1 MTTRRLHG
9 ITSFLWVAIA
19 AIIAART
26 ASRTSA
32 LLDTTYLVIC
42 VTSPWVIIYAFCA
55 KCTCKEGCAHV
66 LPGKIAQ
73 IIQRKP
79 GPYHPA
85 ELLATGLA
93 LLSLIGFPLLWLW
106 RYPASLLAFC
116 LLNAVALSQIR
127 LVACRTCENVSCPL
141 RISYGE
147 GNQG

>member
-19 AIIAART
+19 AVIAART

-32 LLDTTYLVIC
+32 PLATAYLAIC
-42 VTSPWVIIYAFCA
+42 VTAPWVIIYAFCA
-55 KCTCKEGCAHV
+55 KCTCKAGCAHV
-66 LPGKIAQ
+66 LPGVIAQ
-73 IIQRKP
+73 IMGRKP

-93 LLSLIGFPLLWLW
+93 LLLLIGFPLLWLW
-106 RYPASLLAFC
+106 RYPGSLLAFC
-116 LLNAVALSQIR
+116 LLSGVALLQIR
-127 LVACRTCENVSCPL
+127 LASCQTCENAHCPL